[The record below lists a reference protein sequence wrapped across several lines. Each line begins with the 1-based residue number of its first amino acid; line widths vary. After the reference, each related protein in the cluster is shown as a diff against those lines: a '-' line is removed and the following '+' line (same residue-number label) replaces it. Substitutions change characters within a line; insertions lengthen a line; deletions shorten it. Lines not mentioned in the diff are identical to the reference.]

1 MSEVTQ
7 ASTEAQQIALQPFAA
22 TEFLMCPPTH
32 YTTSFFLNPWLRYWE
47 DVDPALAREQWAQ
60 LKQTIEQCGASV
72 RLIEPLADSPAM
84 VFTADT
90 AIVYAPKTAMVLR
103 NDGPRSQIEA
113 TSVQRWLADDG
124 YLTEVLPPAYTIDG
138 GNVLRLAPDQYLIG
152 LKPGSPGKSE
162 RYVSRLVQR
171 FAASR
176 MRPIALH
183 DRRFLHL
190 DTVVGNLGG
199 RALLTF
205 WEGMLPI
212 SRDYLTAE
220 VELPTITVT
229 QEDAERFACNCI
241 TIGNHIITGLVSDQ
255 LASQIEAVGFQV
267 HRLDMSEFYKAGGGA
282 KCLTLPLAYGND
294 QG

>member
-1 MSEVTQ
+1 MTDASHP
-7 ASTEAQQIALQPFAA
+7 STEAEPVAHQPFAA
-22 TEFLMCPPTH
+22 TTFLMCPPTH

-47 DVDPALAREQWAQ
+47 DVDPTLAREQWAQ
-60 LKQTIEQCGASV
+60 LKRTIESCGASV
-72 RLIEPLADSPAM
+72 RLIEPLPESPAM

-103 NDGPRSQIEA
+103 NDGPRSQVEA
-113 TSVQRWLADDG
+113 TAVQRWLADDDF
-124 YLTEVLPPAYTIDG
+124 LTEVLPPAYTIDG
-138 GNVLRLAPDQYLIG
+138 GNVLRLTPDQYLIG

-162 RYVSRLVQR
+162 RYVSRMLER

-199 RALLTF
+199 RALLAF

-212 SRDYLTAE
+212 SRDYLADE
-220 VELPTITVT
+220 VALPTIAVT
-229 QEDAERFACNCI
+229 EADAEHFACNCI
-241 TIGNHIITGLVSDQ
+241 TIGSHVITGLVSDD
-255 LASQIEAVGFQV
+255 LASQIEAVGFEV

-282 KCLTLPLAYGND
+282 KCLTLPLAYDSD
-294 QG
+294 QD